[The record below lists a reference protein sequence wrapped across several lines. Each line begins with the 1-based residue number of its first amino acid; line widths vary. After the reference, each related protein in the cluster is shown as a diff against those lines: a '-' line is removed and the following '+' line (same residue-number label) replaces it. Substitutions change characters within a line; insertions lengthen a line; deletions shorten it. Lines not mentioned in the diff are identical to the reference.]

1 MANPTMIDRIRQASD
16 KLVGTD
22 DSVLSYAHFK
32 MANAIKAYVEAENKL
47 ELSMVGY
54 KYGSSSLNRLV
65 RAEAE
70 VQLWYRVVANS
81 SPSRE
86 DADIQ
91 VTKEGLE
98 QTVTEVGTD
107 VLNIRGRSTD
117 AFANAIQEVERE
129 VKAEFI
135 RSFGRDMTIGQVSSW

>member
-1 MANPTMIDRIRQASD
+1 MAKPTMIDRIRQASD
-16 KLVGTD
+16 KLAGTD

-32 MANAIKAYVEAENKL
+32 MTNAIKAYVEAENKA
-47 ELSMVGY
+47 ELAMVGH
-54 KYGSSSLNRLV
+54 KYDSFSLNRLV

-70 VQLWYRVVANS
+70 IQLWHRVVANS

-98 QTVTEVGTD
+98 QTVTEVGPD

-135 RSFGRDMTIGQVSSW
+135 RSFGRDMTISQVSSW

>member
-16 KLVGTD
+16 KLAGTD
-22 DSVLSYAHFK
+22 DGVLSYAHFK
-32 MANAIKAYVEAENKL
+32 MTNAIKAYVEAENKV
-47 ELSMVGY
+47 ELSTIGH
-54 KYGSSSLNRLV
+54 KYGPLSLNRLV
-65 RAEAE
+65 KAEAE
-70 VQLWYRVVANS
+70 VRLWYRVVANS
-81 SPSRE
+81 SPSQ
-86 DADIQ
+86 DDIK

-107 VLNIRGRSTD
+107 VLNISGRSTD

-135 RSFGRDMTIGQVSSW
+135 RSFGRDMTVGQVSRW